1 MYPLRFS
8 MYDVLAVQLNC
19 LNVLYLGEV
28 VQSRPRCNIPFR
40 NRLKTDIY
48 HIEPVKRLHRL
59 KLSNLLTM
67 DEALGHLLRLR
78 LEETLL
84 MLLRQE
90 ETLRLEETLLLLWL
104 EERLLFLSELFLRA
118 HRSLAPQKEAR
129 RDAEA
134 ASSPP
139 FFL

>member
-1 MYPLRFS
+1 MYSLRFL

-19 LNVLYLGEV
+19 LNVLYLGGAV

-84 MLLRQE
+84 MLLR
-90 ETLRLEETLLLLWL
+90 
-104 EERLLFLSELFLRA
+104 
-118 HRSLAPQKEAR
+118 
-129 RDAEA
+129 
-134 ASSPP
+134 
-139 FFL
+139 